1 MTEIILGTVND
12 PVRQCRPGLGD
23 TQLFPSLLPAALM
36 ADHSD
41 TSGASPMQ
49 QRIRRHNFPESM
61 VPEQEL

>member
-1 MTEIILGTVND
+1 MGH
-12 PVRQCRPGLGD
+12 PVASSP
-23 TQLFPSLLPAALM
+23 LPAALM